1 MMGSKKRTAMVFPE
15 LAVMGMGIVYLR
27 IGTVCRVEVDGEQM
41 YVVSR
46 FGRAAKFSV
55 RDVSSVSGSPGW
67 TVLYDREFQTLAKVD
82 SCLGD
87 MDRLKGYLET
97 HGIKMEFP
105 VWNLKKAVKNHGT
118 VPCSGKPGHY
128 GYACRCESSGV
139 FYPSRETLFRIVYPS
154 KIDYNFINQSG

>member
-1 MMGSKKRTAMVFPE
+1 MVFPE

-67 TVLYDREFQTLAKVD
+67 TVLYDRELQTLAKVD
-82 SCLGD
+82 SCLED

-97 HGIKMEFP
+97 HGIKM
-105 VWNLKKAVKNHGT
+105 
-118 VPCSGKPGHY
+118 
-128 GYACRCESSGV
+128 
-139 FYPSRETLFRIVYPS
+139 
-154 KIDYNFINQSG
+154 